1 MKTLNTYIEQTNDP
15 IRQQMLRFLKSE
27 VLLDRNI
34 FNETLDLEND
44 CLYKGQRELAIYV
57 AEKILKEK
65 SPYLVFYKNDLKKF
79 ENIFFEKLEIEYS
92 TKDSGFRSK
101 VKFDNETKSF
111 KTVEIVLNTEENKY
125 EFFKHN
131 VKTLIHEL
139 DHAYRDWE
147 SYVKNEKFHL
157 YDFSRPGTRYYKCTQ
172 WSNIVVK
179 DYTKRVIYYLE
190 EFEKSAYL
198 SEIKNDL
205 EDLSYNDYKELI
217 DLAEQHSEAY
227 QLYNNLL
234 VSFAEL
240 VKHKK
245 LTIRNSTVTLDE
257 FCKEYNELTEENLSN
272 KEIIEQVIENLS
284 QTIKFMNKLL
294 LSIYNKK
301 NKVVESDM
309 FRISCLVEKY
319 NHPEESQII
328 EQFVRELRE

>member
-1 MKTLNTYIEQTNDP
+1 MKTLKTYIEQINDP

-44 CLYKGQRELAIYV
+44 CPYKGQRELAIYV

-65 SPYLVFYKNDLKKF
+65 SPYLVFYKNDLKNF
-79 ENIFFEKLEIEYS
+79 DNIFFEKLEIEYS
-92 TKDSGFRSK
+92 TKNSGFRSK

-172 WSNIVVK
+172 WSNIAAK

-217 DLAEQHSEAY
+217 DLAE
-227 QLYNNLL
+227 
-234 VSFAEL
+234 
-240 VKHKK
+240 
-245 LTIRNSTVTLDE
+245 
-257 FCKEYNELTEENLSN
+257 
-272 KEIIEQVIENLS
+272 
-284 QTIKFMNKLL
+284 
-294 LSIYNKK
+294 
-301 NKVVESDM
+301 
-309 FRISCLVEKY
+309 
-319 NHPEESQII
+319 
-328 EQFVRELRE
+328 

>member
-1 MKTLNTYIEQTNDP
+1 MKTLKTYIEQTNDP
-15 IRQQMLRFLKSE
+15 IRQQMIRFLKSE

-65 SPYLVFYKNDLKKF
+65 SPYLVFYKNDLKDF

-147 SYVKNEKFHL
+147 SYIKNEKFHL
-157 YDFSRPGTRYYKCTQ
+157 YDFARPGTRYYKCIQ
-172 WSNIVVK
+172 WSNIAAK
-179 DYTKRVIYYLE
+179 DYTKRIIYYLE

-205 EDLSYNDYKELI
+205 EDLSYNNYKELI

-245 LTIRNSTVTLDE
+245 LTIRNNAVTLDE
-257 FCKEYNELTEENLSN
+257 FCKEYNDLTEENLSN
-272 KEIIEQVIENLS
+272 KEIIEHVIENLS

-301 NKVVESDM
+301 NKVVENDM

-319 NHPEESQII
+319 NHPEESQLI
-328 EQFVRELRE
+328 EQFVRELR

>member
-1 MKTLNTYIEQTNDP
+1 MKTLKTYIEQTNDP
-15 IRQQMLRFLKSE
+15 VRQQMLRFLKSE

-65 SPYLVFYKNDLKKF
+65 SPYLVFYKNDLKNF

-111 KTVEIVLNTEENKY
+111 KTVEIFLNTEENKY

-147 SYVKNEKFHL
+147 SYIKNEKFHL
-157 YDFSRPGTRYYKCTQ
+157 YDFARPGTRYYKCTQ
-172 WSNIVVK
+172 WSNIAAK
-179 DYTKRVIYYLE
+179 DYTKRIIYYLE

-205 EDLSYNDYKELI
+205 EGLSYNDYKELI

-234 VSFAEL
+234 VSCAEL

-245 LTIRNSTVTLDE
+245 LTIRNNTVTLDE

-301 NKVVESDM
+301 NKVVENDM

-319 NHPEESQII
+319 NHPEESQLI
-328 EQFVRELRE
+328 EQFVRELR

>member
-1 MKTLNTYIEQTNDP
+1 MKTLKTYIEQTNDP
-15 IRQQMLRFLKSE
+15 IRQQMIRFLKSE

-65 SPYLVFYKNDLKKF
+65 SPYLVFYKNDLKDF

-147 SYVKNEKFHL
+147 SYIKNEKFHL
-157 YDFSRPGTRYYKCTQ
+157 YDFARPGTRYYKCIQ
-172 WSNIVVK
+172 WSDRKSVV
-179 DYTKRVIYYLE
+179 
-190 EFEKSAYL
+190 
-198 SEIKNDL
+198 
-205 EDLSYNDYKELI
+205 
-217 DLAEQHSEAY
+217 
-227 QLYNNLL
+227 
-234 VSFAEL
+234 
-240 VKHKK
+240 
-245 LTIRNSTVTLDE
+245 
-257 FCKEYNELTEENLSN
+257 
-272 KEIIEQVIENLS
+272 
-284 QTIKFMNKLL
+284 
-294 LSIYNKK
+294 
-301 NKVVESDM
+301 
-309 FRISCLVEKY
+309 
-319 NHPEESQII
+319 
-328 EQFVRELRE
+328 

>member
-1 MKTLNTYIEQTNDP
+1 MKTLKTYIEQTNDP

-65 SPYLVFYKNDLKKF
+65 SPYLVFYKNDLKDF

-92 TKDSGFRSK
+92 TKYSGFRSK

-147 SYVKNEKFHL
+147 SYINNEEFHL
-157 YDFSRPGTRYYKCTQ
+157 YDFAKPGTRYYKSSK
-172 WSNIVVK
+172 WDNDFKNDYVK
-179 DYTKRVIYYLE
+179 KLVYHLE
-190 EFEKSAYL
+190 EIEQSAYL
-198 SEIKNDL
+198 SEI
-205 EDLSYNDYKELI
+205 YNDIKDLKFKDYKQLV

-227 QLYNNLL
+227 QLYNMLL
-234 VSFAEL
+234 TSFSEL
-240 VKHKK
+240 VKNKK
-245 LTIRNSTVTLDE
+245 FASITLDD
-257 FCKEYNELTEENLSN
+257 FCKQYNEITDENLSN
-272 KEIIEQVIENLS
+272 KEIVQEVTDKYLI
-284 QTIKFMNKLL
+284 
-294 LSIYNKK
+294 
-301 NKVVESDM
+301 M
-309 FRISCLVEKY
+309 FL
-319 NHPEESQII
+319 
-328 EQFVRELRE
+328 

>member
-1 MKTLNTYIEQTNDP
+1 MKILKTYIEQTNDP
-15 IRQQMLRFLKSE
+15 IRQQMIRFLKSE

-65 SPYLVFYKNDLKKF
+65 SPYLVFYKNDLKDF

-139 DHAYRDWE
+139 DHAYRDLE
-147 SYVKNEKFHL
+147 SYIKNEKFHL
-157 YDFSRPGTRYYKCTQ
+157 YDFAKPGTKYYKCIQ
-172 WSNIVVK
+172 WSNIAAK
-179 DYTKRVIYYLE
+179 DYTKRIIYYFE

-205 EDLSYNDYKELI
+205 EGLSYNDYKELI

-234 VSFAEL
+234 VSFVEL

-245 LTIRNSTVTLDE
+245 LTIRNNTVTLDE

-272 KEIIEQVIENLS
+272 KEIIEHVIENLS

-301 NKVVESDM
+301 NKVIENDM

-319 NHPEESQII
+319 NHPKESQLI
-328 EQFVRELRE
+328 EQFVRELR

>member
-1 MKTLNTYIEQTNDP
+1 MKTLKTYIEQTNDP

-65 SPYLVFYKNDLKKF
+65 SPYLVFYKNNLKDF

-101 VKFDNETKSF
+101 VKFDKETKSF

-125 EFFKHN
+125 EFFKQN

-147 SYVKNEKFHL
+147 SYIKNEKFHL
-157 YDFSRPGTRYYKCTQ
+157 YDFARPGTRYYKCTQ
-172 WSNIVVK
+172 WSNIAAK
-179 DYTKRVIYYLE
+179 DYTKRIIYYLE

-234 VSFAEL
+234 ISFAEL

-245 LTIRNSTVTLDE
+245 LTIKNNTVTLDE
-257 FCKEYNELTEENLSN
+257 FCKEYNELA
-272 KEIIEQVIENLS
+272 
-284 QTIKFMNKLL
+284 
-294 LSIYNKK
+294 
-301 NKVVESDM
+301 
-309 FRISCLVEKY
+309 EK
-319 NHPEESQII
+319 I
-328 EQFVRELRE
+328 